1 MIRLTHET
9 PIRLGVAPADF
20 RCGIDGFAARCR
32 TLLGEEPAGGTLY
45 VFINRARTMIRCLAH
60 DGTGHW
66 LMTKRLSRGRFTGW
80 PTTAGAAMT
89 QASARELR
97 ALLESGSWQG
107 KADLRR
113 HARERAASARPCPA
127 PHPTSSSLP

>member
-1 MIRLTHET
+1 MIHLTHESV
-9 PIRLGVAPADF
+9 IRLGVAPADF

-60 DGTGHW
+60 DGTGYW

-80 PTTAGAAMT
+80 PTTADVDMT
-89 QASARELR
+89 AASARELR
-97 ALLESGSWQG
+97 ALLESGSWR
-107 KADLRR
+107 AEPAPRR
-113 HARERAASARPCPA
+113 HALERAASAGPCPV
-127 PHPTSSSLP
+127 PRSTSSSPP

>member
-1 MIRLTHET
+1 MIHLTHET
-9 PIRLGVAPADF
+9 SIRLGVAPADF

-60 DGTGHW
+60 DGTGYW
-66 LMTKRLSRGRFTGW
+66 LMTKRLSRGRFTAW
-80 PTTAGAAMT
+80 PTTAEATMT

-107 KADLRR
+107 EPTPRR
-113 HARERAASARPCPA
+113 HARERAASVHPCPA
-127 PHPTSSSLP
+127 PPPTASSPP